1 MRDQH
6 PYSQDN
12 NASRQPPRP
21 DVIKSGPGSGVAA
34 MQPASKR
41 ELQPPRQTSLDGTF
55 FESFAQ
61 LPIQRGQGTLV
72 RSPEILEFFDAQQT
86 LANLRQQID
95 DLQGQV
101 DQAIADGHETGL
113 SEGRSEA
120 AREFAGH
127 LTRIEQEVST
137 FFANA
142 ENTIADLAVRVA
154 ETIIGE
160 VGGPDADYLAISR
173 ALSANI
179 DREAFIV
186 HASADSV
193 QVVRRALADLKSR
206 LPQARLPVAKL
217 DNRLPPGRA
226 VLVTRFGSVDLDV
239 HSQLKAIRENLANA
253 DRDLAPHHEPDLSGD
268 DQSGPN
274 QRGDGG

>member
-6 PYSQDN
+6 PFPHEN
-12 NASRQPPRP
+12 NAGRQQPRP
-21 DVIKSGPGSGVAA
+21 DVIRSAP
-34 MQPASKR
+34 PAVP
-41 ELQPPRQTSLDGTF
+41 PPRQSSLDGTF
-55 FESFAQ
+55 FESFTQ
-61 LPIQRGQGTLV
+61 LPIQRGQGTVL
-72 RSPEILEFFDAQQT
+72 RTPEIHEFFDAQQT
-86 LANLRQQID
+86 LRGLRQQID
-95 DLQGQV
+95 DLQAQV
-101 DQAIADGHETGL
+101 DQATADGHETGL
-113 SEGRSEA
+113 TEGRSEA

-137 FFANA
+137 FFSNA

-160 VGGPDADYLAISR
+160 VGGPNADYLAISR
-173 ALSANI
+173 TLSANI

-193 QVVRRALADLKSR
+193 QVVRRALTDLKAR
-206 LPQARLPVAKL
+206 MPQARLPVAKL

-253 DRDLAPHHEPDLSGD
+253 DRDLAPHHEPDLSAD
-268 DQSGPN
+268 DQSGPD
-274 QRGDGG
+274 QRGNGG